1 MQVKVYLAKGLD
13 DLDPSDAAAIAKRF
27 PVAIDGGTIRLS
39 VLEDDPVL
47 NGVRAELLRLGFHP
61 TGGTERRHLREIFEF
76 TRYRIYDE
84 SDLAACEL
92 LKVVPRHRVQ
102 FEYMPPYEVP
112 GIRKSLVPPLDVDAA
127 SDGGA
132 PVIVPQRVRAVIEGG
147 GFSGVEFNPLRLLKV
162 KSSQHDTFT
171 ELPWPI
177 ATRKWWIVES
187 SVMLPPCSDYLKVV
201 GPNREVHPRG
211 SRIGRLVEV
220 GFSDVERHYL
230 RSELDA
236 IGAFDVAQE
245 WESGGARE
253 IIVSSRF
260 YRFCREQKLGIDF
273 VPVRIDEG

>member
-1 MQVKVYLAKGLD
+1 MMRRLTHLRMTS
-13 DLDPSDAAAIAKRF
+13 PSDAHLAIVKSSFPAAVSEGLIDWTGPEDATIIA
-27 PVAIDGGTIRLS
+27 PLI
-39 VLEDDPVL
+39 
-47 NGVRAELLRLGFHP
+47 ELLKKLGFARTQFGIPHNP
-61 TGGTERRHLREIFEF
+61 RTQYSYFVT
-76 TRYRIYDE
+76 RIYDD
-84 SDLAACEL
+84 SDLEACEL
-92 LKVVPRHRVQ
+92 LKVVPRHQVQ
-102 FEYMPPYEVP
+102 FEYIPPYEVP
-112 GIRKSLVPPLDVDAA
+112 GIRKSLVPALDVDAA
-127 SDGGA
+127 SDRGC

-147 GFSGVEFNPLRLLKV
+147 GFTGVEFKPLQLLKV

-260 YRFCREQKLGIDF
+260 YRFCREQKLGVDF